1 MEQQIIEQPKKLI
14 EMVDVQSSNIKSVG
28 YDAEAKELYVQF
40 NSGMYKYLNVE
51 PIIFEGL
58 KLAESKGKYMN
69 LVKKTYTYVKVN

>member
-14 EMVDVQSSNIKSVG
+14 EMVEVQSSNIKAVG
-28 YDAEAKELYVQF
+28 YDSEAKELYVQYS
-40 NSGMYKYLNVE
+40 SGTYKYLGVE

-69 LVKKTYTYVKVN
+69 LVKKTYKYEKVN

>member
-1 MEQQIIEQPKKLI
+1 MEQQKQLV
-14 EMVDVQSSNIKSVG
+14 EMLDVQSSNIKSVG

-40 NSGMYKYLNVE
+40 SSGLYKYINVE